1 MPLMRLLRA
10 LYSILIRCRL
20 DVNLEVDF
28 SVVSTT
34 NESKSLKLFILSDLF
49 AYIRKKL
56 YLCTRKAANAKPL
69 RSAALKMTG
78 KDKQMKY
85 TVVIEE
91 ILRKEV
97 AVEAKDAEE
106 AEEIVEALYS
116 KGEIVLDAGD
126 FIGEPTIT
134 CK

>member
-1 MPLMRLLRA
+1 MA
-10 LYSILIRCRL
+10 L
-20 DVNLEVDF
+20 
-28 SVVSTT
+28 
-34 NESKSLKLFILSDLF
+34 LF
-49 AYIRKKL
+49 ASVIFFV
-56 YLCTRKAANAKPL
+56 YLCTRKGWKPL
-69 RSAALKMTG
+69 RHSLTLNRIRSDLTDNVK
-78 KDKQMKY
+78 KEYRRVEQMRY
-85 TVVIEE
+85 TIVIEE
-91 ILRKEV
+91 ILRREV

>member
-1 MPLMRLLRA
+1 M
-10 LYSILIRCRL
+10 
-20 DVNLEVDF
+20 E
-28 SVVSTT
+28 
-34 NESKSLKLFILSDLF
+34 
-49 AYIRKKL
+49 
-56 YLCTRKAANAKPL
+56 
-69 RSAALKMTG
+69 
-78 KDKQMKY
+78 Y

-106 AEEIVEALYS
+106 AKGIAEALYR

-134 CK
+134 CR

>member
-1 MPLMRLLRA
+1 MQ
-10 LYSILIRCRL
+10 
-20 DVNLEVDF
+20 
-28 SVVSTT
+28 VS
-34 NESKSLKLFILSDLF
+34 FF
-49 AYIRKKL
+49 
-56 YLCTRKAANAKPL
+56 LCTF
-69 RSAALKMTG
+69 ALA
-78 KDKQMKY
+78 QMKY

-91 ILRKEV
+91 ILRREV

-106 AEEIVEALYS
+106 AEEIVEALYR

>member
-1 MPLMRLLRA
+1 MDAGKKR
-10 LYSILIRCRL
+10 
-20 DVNLEVDF
+20 
-28 SVVSTT
+28 
-34 NESKSLKLFILSDLF
+34 DLF

-106 AEEIVEALYS
+106 AEEIVEALYRNE
-116 KGEIVLDAGD
+116 GIVLDAGD

>member
-1 MPLMRLLRA
+1 
-10 LYSILIRCRL
+10 
-20 DVNLEVDF
+20 
-28 SVVSTT
+28 
-34 NESKSLKLFILSDLF
+34 
-49 AYIRKKL
+49 
-56 YLCTRKAANAKPL
+56 
-69 RSAALKMTG
+69 MTG

-106 AEEIVEALYS
+106 AEEIVEALYR

>member
-1 MPLMRLLRA
+1 MR
-10 LYSILIRCRL
+10 
-20 DVNLEVDF
+20 
-28 SVVSTT
+28 
-34 NESKSLKLFILSDLF
+34 
-49 AYIRKKL
+49 
-56 YLCTRKAANAKPL
+56 
-69 RSAALKMTG
+69 
-78 KDKQMKY
+78 Y
-85 TVVIEE
+85 TIVIEE
-91 ILRKEV
+91 ILRREV